1 MHKPIWLR
9 QALQRAGARH
19 VFYKQGDGGMDFHLT
34 TEQQMIRD
42 LCKNFVK
49 NEIAPIAEEMDQT
62 GQFPYPVW
70 KKMGDLGMIGIPFPE
85 EYGGGGMD
93 WLSMMIAIEEISRG
107 DASLGVSLLDSVTLP
122 ANLIFNFGTE
132 EQKQQWLIP
141 LATGE
146 KIGAFG
152 LTEAQAGS
160 DANAIQTRA
169 VLDGEE
175 WVINGTKQ
183 FITNAGLKHNSL
195 VIIAAVT
202 GQGEGT
208 RKRISNIIVPTGV
221 GGYNFGE
228 KFKKMGWRASETRE
242 LIFDECRVPKANIL
256 GNPEKGYAQFMM
268 ALQTSRIGF
277 AAHSV
282 GLAQA
287 IFDVSLAYAKEREQ
301 FGRTISKFQVTQFK
315 LADMLMEIELA
326 RLMVYKAAW
335 QKDNGEN
342 YFSTSTYAKIF
353 ASETAKRCADQ
364 GVQIHGGYGLMDEY
378 PISRY
383 WREVKFDEILDGT
396 SEIQRLNIAQ
406 KVLKL

>member
-1 MHKPIWLR
+1 
-9 QALQRAGARH
+9 
-19 VFYKQGDGGMDFHLT
+19 MDFTLS

-49 NEIAPIAEEMDQT
+49 NEIAPIAEEMDES
-62 GQFPYPVW
+62 GHFPYEVW
-70 KKMGDLGMIGIPFPE
+70 KKMGDLGIVGIPIPE
-85 EYGGGGMD
+85 EYGGGEMD
-93 WLSMMIAIEEISRG
+93 WVSMMIAIEEISRG
-107 DASLGVSLLDSVTLP
+107 DASIGVSLLDSVTLP
-122 ANLIFNFGTE
+122 MNLINTFGTPQ
-132 EQKQQWLIP
+132 QKEKWLPP

-160 DANAIQTRA
+160 DANAIQTKA
-169 VLDGEE
+169 ALDEEE

-183 FITNAGLKHNSL
+183 FITNAGLKHNNL

-202 GQGEGT
+202 GEGTGT

-221 GGYNFGE
+221 GGFNFGE
-228 KFKKMGWRASETRE
+228 KYKKMGWKASETRE
-242 LIFDECRVPKANIL
+242 LIFDDCRVPKENIL
-256 GNPEKGYAQFMM
+256 GNPERGYNQFMM

-277 AAHSV
+277 GAHSV

-301 FGRTISKFQVTQFK
+301 FGKTISKFQAIQFK
-315 LADMLMEIELA
+315 LADMITEIELA

-335 QKDNGEN
+335 QKDQKEN
-342 YFSTSTYAKIF
+342 YFATSTYAKLF
-353 ASETAKRCADQ
+353 ASEVAKRCADK

-406 KVLKL
+406 KILKL

>member
-1 MHKPIWLR
+1 
-9 QALQRAGARH
+9 
-19 VFYKQGDGGMDFHLT
+19 MDFILSK
-34 TEQQMIRD
+34 EQEMVRN
-42 LCKNFVK
+42 LCRVFAK
-49 NEIAPIAEEMDQT
+49 NEILPVAEELDKT
-62 GQFPYPVW
+62 GQFPYEIW
-70 KKMGDLGMIGIPFPE
+70 KKMANLGICGIPIPE
-85 EYGGGGMD
+85 EYGGGGLD
-93 WLSMMIAIEEISRG
+93 WLSMIIAIEEIGRG
-107 DASLGVSLLDSVTLP
+107 DASLGNSLLDSVTLP
-122 ANLIFNFGTE
+122 MNLLYSFGTE
-132 EQKQQWLIP
+132 EQKKKWLIP

-152 LTEAQAGS
+152 LTEPQAGS
-160 DANAIQTRA
+160 DSSAIQTRA
-169 VLDGEE
+169 VLEEEE

-202 GQGEGT
+202 GEREKG
-208 RKRISNIIVPTGV
+208 RKKISNFIIPTGV
-221 GGYNFGE
+221 GGYNFGQRY
-228 KFKKMGWRASETRE
+228 KKMGYRSSETRE
-242 LIFDECRVPKANIL
+242 LVFDNCYIPKENIL
-256 GNPEKGYAQFMM
+256 GDPDKGIAQFLM

-287 IFDVSLAYAKEREQ
+287 ILDVSLAYAKEREQ
-301 FGRTISKFQVTQFK
+301 FGRNIGKFQAIRFK

-335 QKDNGEN
+335 QKDQGEN
-342 YFSTSTYAKIF
+342 YFATSTFAKIF
-353 ASETAKRCADQ
+353 ASETAKRCADK

-383 WREVKFDEILDGT
+383 WREVKFEEILEGT
-396 SEIQRLNIAQ
+396 SEIQRLNIAR

>member
-1 MHKPIWLR
+1 M
-9 QALQRAGARH
+9 A
-19 VFYKQGDGGMDFHLT
+19 
-34 TEQQMIRD
+34 
-42 LCKNFVK
+42 N
-49 NEIAPIAEEMDQT
+49 
-62 GQFPYPVW
+62 
-70 KKMGDLGMIGIPFPE
+70 LGICGIPFPE

-93 WLSMMIAIEEISRG
+93 WLSMIIAIEEISRG
-107 DASLGVSLLDSVTLP
+107 DASLGTSLLDSVTLP
-122 ANLIFNFGTE
+122 MNLLYTFGTE
-132 EQKQQWLIP
+132 EQKKKWLVP
-141 LATGE
+141 LTTGE

-160 DANAIQTRA
+160 DTSAIQTRA
-169 VLDGEE
+169 ILEEDE

-202 GQGEGT
+202 GEREKG
-208 RKRISNIIVPTGV
+208 RKKISNFIIPTGV
-221 GGYNFGE
+221 GGYNFGQRY
-228 KFKKMGWRASETRE
+228 KKMGYRSSETRE
-242 LIFDECRVPKANIL
+242 LIFDDCRIPKENIL
-256 GNPEKGYAQFMM
+256 GNPEKGIAQFLM

-301 FGRTISKFQVTQFK
+301 FGRNISKFQAIRFK

-335 QKDNGEN
+335 QKDQGEN
-342 YFSTSTYAKIF
+342 YFATSTFAKVF
-353 ASETAKRCADQ
+353 ASETAKRCADR

-383 WREVKFDEILDGT
+383 WREVKFEEILDGT
-396 SEIQRLNIAQ
+396 SEIQRLNIA
-406 KVLKL
+406 KRVLKL

>member
-1 MHKPIWLR
+1 
-9 QALQRAGARH
+9 
-19 VFYKQGDGGMDFHLT
+19 MDFHLT

-49 NEIAPIAEEMDQT
+49 NEIVPIAEEMDQT
-62 GQFPYPVW
+62 EQFPYDVW
-70 KKMGDLGMIGIPFPE
+70 KKMGDLGMVGIPFPE
-85 EYGGGGMD
+85 EHGGGGMD

-122 ANLIFNFGTE
+122 ANLIFTFGTE
-132 EQKQQWLIP
+132 EQKKRWLIP
-141 LATGE
+141 LAMGE

-169 VLDGEE
+169 VLEAEE

-195 VIIAAVT
+195 VVIAAVT

-228 KFKKMGWRASETRE
+228 KYKKMGWKASETRE
-242 LIFDECRVPKANIL
+242 LIFDDCRVPKENIL
-256 GNPEKGYAQFMM
+256 GKPEKGYTQFMM

-277 AAHSV
+277 GAHSV

-301 FGRTISKFQVTQFK
+301 FGRSISKFQATQFK

-326 RLMVYKAAW
+326 RLMVYKAAS

-342 YFSTSTYAKIF
+342 YFATSTYAKIF

-364 GVQIHGGYGLMDEY
+364 GVQIHGGYGLMNEY

-383 WREVKFDEILDGT
+383 WREVKFEEILDGT

-406 KVLKL
+406 KILKL

>member
-1 MHKPIWLR
+1 
-9 QALQRAGARH
+9 
-19 VFYKQGDGGMDFHLT
+19 MDFHLT

-122 ANLIFNFGTE
+122 ANLIFTFGTE

-268 ALQTSRIGF
+268 ALQTSRMGF

>member
-1 MHKPIWLR
+1 
-9 QALQRAGARH
+9 
-19 VFYKQGDGGMDFHLT
+19 MDFHLT

-49 NEIAPIAEEMDQT
+49 NEIAPIAEEMDQS
-62 GQFPYPVW
+62 GQFPYTVW

-122 ANLIFNFGTE
+122 ANLLFTFGTE
-132 EQKQQWLIP
+132 GQKEQWLIP

-202 GQGEGT
+202 GRGEGT
-208 RKRISNIIVPTGV
+208 RRRISNIIVPTGA

-228 KFKKMGWRASETRE
+228 KYKKIGWRASETRE
-242 LIFDECRVPKANIL
+242 LIFDECRVPKENIL

-287 IFDVSLAYAKEREQ
+287 IFEVSLAYAKEREQ
-301 FGRTISKFQVTQFK
+301 FGRSISKFQVTQFK

-342 YFSTSTYAKIF
+342 YFPTSTFAKIF

>member
-1 MHKPIWLR
+1 
-9 QALQRAGARH
+9 
-19 VFYKQGDGGMDFHLT
+19 MDFTLT

-42 LCKNFVK
+42 LCRNFVK
-49 NEIAPIAEEMDQT
+49 NEIAPIAEEMDAT
-62 GQFPYPVW
+62 GQFPYDVW
-70 KKMGDLGMIGIPFPE
+70 KKMGELGIVGIPIPE
-85 EYGGGGMD
+85 EYGGGAMD
-93 WLSMMIAIEEISRG
+93 WVSTMIAIEEISRG

-122 ANLIFNFGTE
+122 MNLLMTFGTE
-132 EQKQQWLIP
+132 QQKEKWLTP

-146 KIGAFG
+146 HIGAFG

-169 VLDGEE
+169 VLDGDE

-195 VIIAAVT
+195 VVIAAVT
-202 GQGEGT
+202 GEGSGS
-208 RKRISNIIVPTGV
+208 RKRISNIIVPTGTP
-221 GGYNFGE
+221 GYSFGE
-228 KFKKMGWRASETRE
+228 KYKKIGWKASETRE
-242 LIFDECRVPKANIL
+242 LIFDDCRVPKENIL
-256 GNPEKGYAQFMM
+256 GNPEKGYNQFMM

-277 AAHSV
+277 GAHSV

-301 FGRTISKFQVTQFK
+301 FGRPISKFQAIQFK
-315 LADMLMEIELA
+315 LADMIMEIELA

-335 QKDNGEN
+335 QKDNKEN
-342 YFSTSTYAKIF
+342 YFATSTYAKVF
-353 ASETAKRCADQ
+353 ASEVAKRCADK

-383 WREVKFDEILDGT
+383 WREVKFEEILDGT
-396 SEIQRLNIAQ
+396 SEIQRINIAR

>member
-1 MHKPIWLR
+1 
-9 QALQRAGARH
+9 
-19 VFYKQGDGGMDFHLT
+19 MDFHLT

-49 NEIAPIAEEMDQT
+49 NEISPIAEEMDQT
-62 GQFPYPVW
+62 GQFPYEVW
-70 KKMGDLGMIGIPFPE
+70 KKMGGLGMVGIPFPE
-85 EYGGGGMD
+85 EYGGGEMD

-122 ANLIFNFGTE
+122 ANLIFTFGTE
-132 EQKQQWLIP
+132 DQKEKWLIP

-169 VLDGEE
+169 ALDGEE

-208 RKRISNIIVPTGV
+208 RKKISNIIVPSGV

-228 KFKKMGWRASETRE
+228 KYKKMGWKASETRE
-242 LIFDECRVPKANIL
+242 LIFDDCRVPKENIL

-282 GLAQA
+282 GIAQA
-287 IFDVSLAYAKEREQ
+287 IFDVSLAYAREREQ
-301 FGRTISKFQVTQFK
+301 FGRPISKFQTIQFK
-315 LADMLMEIELA
+315 LTDMLMEIELA

-342 YFSTSTYAKIF
+342 YFATSTYAKIF

>member
-1 MHKPIWLR
+1 
-9 QALQRAGARH
+9 
-19 VFYKQGDGGMDFHLT
+19 MDFHLT

-49 NEIAPIAEEMDQT
+49 NEIAPITEEMDQT
-62 GQFPYPVW
+62 GQFPYHVW
-70 KKMGDLGMIGIPFPE
+70 KKMGDLGIIGIPFPE

-122 ANLIFNFGTE
+122 ANLIYTFGTE
-132 EQKQQWLIP
+132 GQKEQWLTP

-175 WVINGTKQ
+175 WLINGTKQ

-202 GQGEGT
+202 GQGEGI
-208 RKRISNIIVPTGV
+208 RKRISNIIVPSGV

-228 KFKKMGWRASETRE
+228 KYKKMGWKASETRE
-242 LIFDECRVPKANIL
+242 LIFDDCRVPKENIL

-301 FGRTISKFQVTQFK
+301 FGRTISKFQVIQFK

-335 QKDNGEN
+335 QKDNGQN
-342 YFSTSTYAKIF
+342 YFATSTYAKIF
-353 ASETAKRCADQ
+353 ASETAKRCADR

>member
-1 MHKPIWLR
+1 
-9 QALQRAGARH
+9 
-19 VFYKQGDGGMDFHLT
+19 MDFNLT

-49 NEIAPIAEEMDQT
+49 NEIAPITEEMDET
-62 GQFPYPVW
+62 GHFPYEVW
-70 KKMGDLGMIGIPFPE
+70 KKMGDLGIVGIPIPE
-85 EYGGGGMD
+85 EYGGGAMD
-93 WLSMMIAIEEISRG
+93 WVSTMIAIEEISRG

-122 ANLIFNFGTE
+122 MNLINTFGTE
-132 EQKQQWLIP
+132 AQKEKWLTP

-160 DANAIQTRA
+160 DANAIQTKA

-195 VIIAAVT
+195 VVIAVVT
-202 GQGEGT
+202 GEGSGT
-208 RKRISNIIVPTGV
+208 RKRISNIVVPTGV
-221 GGYNFGE
+221 GGFNFGE
-228 KFKKMGWRASETRE
+228 KYKKMGWRASDTRE
-242 LIFDECRVPKANIL
+242 LIFDDCRVPKENIL
-256 GNPEKGYAQFMM
+256 GNPEKGYNQFMM

-277 AAHSV
+277 GAHSV

-301 FGRTISKFQVTQFK
+301 FGKTISKFQAIQFK
-315 LADMLMEIELA
+315 LADMIAEIELA

-335 QKDNGEN
+335 QKDQKEN
-342 YFSTSTYAKIF
+342 YFATSTYAKLF
-353 ASETAKRCADQ
+353 ASEVAKRCADK

-396 SEIQRLNIAQ
+396 SEIQRLNIAK

>member
-1 MHKPIWLR
+1 
-9 QALQRAGARH
+9 
-19 VFYKQGDGGMDFHLT
+19 MDFHLT

-62 GQFPYPVW
+62 GQFPYDVW

-122 ANLIFNFGTE
+122 ANLIFTFGTE

-169 VLDGEE
+169 ILDGEE

-195 VIIAAVT
+195 VVIAAVT

-228 KFKKMGWRASETRE
+228 KYKKMGWRASETRE
-242 LIFDECRVPKANIL
+242 LIFDECRVPRQNIL
-256 GNPEKGYAQFMM
+256 GNPERGYAQFMM

-277 AAHSV
+277 GAHSV

-301 FGRTISKFQVTQFK
+301 FGRTISKFQVIQFK

-342 YFSTSTYAKIF
+342 YFPTSTYAKIF
-353 ASETAKRCADQ
+353 ASEMAKRCADR

-396 SEIQRLNIAQ
+396 SEIQRLNLAQ

>member
-1 MHKPIWLR
+1 
-9 QALQRAGARH
+9 
-19 VFYKQGDGGMDFHLT
+19 MDFTLT

-42 LCKNFVK
+42 LCRNFTK
-49 NEIAPIAEEMDQT
+49 NEILPIAEEMDHT
-62 GQFPYPVW
+62 GKFPYDVW
-70 KKMGDLGMIGIPFPE
+70 KKMGDLGIVGIPIPE
-85 EYGGGGMD
+85 EFGGGGMD
-93 WLSMMIAIEEISRG
+93 WLSTIIAIEEISRG
-107 DASLGVSLLDSVTLP
+107 DASLGVSLLDTVTLP
-122 ANLIFNFGTE
+122 MNLIHTFGTV
-132 EQKQQWLIP
+132 EQKQKWLTP

-146 KIGAFG
+146 RIGAFG

-160 DANAIQTRA
+160 DANAIQTKA
-169 VLDGEE
+169 VLEGEE

-195 VIIAAVT
+195 VVIAAVT
-202 GQGEGT
+202 GEGEGT
-208 RKRISNIIVPTGV
+208 RKRISNIIVPTGL
-221 GGYNFGE
+221 GGYYFGE
-228 KFKKMGWRASETRE
+228 KYKKVGWKASETRE
-242 LIFDECRVPKANIL
+242 LIFDDCRVPRENIL

-277 AAHSV
+277 AAHSL

-287 IFDVSLAYAKEREQ
+287 MFDVSLAYSKEREQ
-301 FGRTISKFQVTQFK
+301 FGRPISKFQAVQFK

-326 RLMVYKAAW
+326 RLMVYRAAW

-342 YFSTSTYAKIF
+342 YFAASTYAKIF

-396 SEIQRLNIAQ
+396 SEIQRLNIAR

>member
-1 MHKPIWLR
+1 
-9 QALQRAGARH
+9 
-19 VFYKQGDGGMDFHLT
+19 MDFQLT

-49 NEIAPIAEEMDQT
+49 IEIAPIAEEMDQT

-70 KKMGDLGMIGIPFPE
+70 KKLSDLGMVGIPFPE

-122 ANLIFNFGTE
+122 ANLIFTFGTE
-132 EQKQQWLIP
+132 GQKQQWLIP

-160 DANAIQTRA
+160 DANAIRTRA

-228 KFKKMGWRASETRE
+228 KYKKMGWRASETRE
-242 LIFDECRVPKANIL
+242 LIFDECRVPKENIL
-256 GNPEKGYAQFMM
+256 GNPEKGYAQFML
-268 ALQTSRIGF
+268 ALQTSRMGF

-301 FGRTISKFQVTQFK
+301 FGRTISKFQVIQFK
-315 LADMLMEIELA
+315 LAEMLMEIELA

-353 ASETAKRCADQ
+353 ASETAKRCGDK

-378 PISRY
+378 SISRY

>member
-1 MHKPIWLR
+1 
-9 QALQRAGARH
+9 
-19 VFYKQGDGGMDFHLT
+19 MDFTLT

-42 LCKNFVK
+42 LCRNFVK
-49 NEIAPIAEEMDQT
+49 NEIAPIAEEMDAT
-62 GQFPYPVW
+62 GQFPYDVW
-70 KKMGDLGMIGIPFPE
+70 KKMGELGIVGIPIPE
-85 EYGGGGMD
+85 EYGGGAMD
-93 WLSMMIAIEEISRG
+93 WVSTMIAIEEISRG

-122 ANLIFNFGTE
+122 MNLLLTFGTE
-132 EQKQQWLIP
+132 QQKEKWLTP

-146 KIGAFG
+146 HIGAFG

-169 VLDGEE
+169 VLDGDE

-195 VIIAAVT
+195 VVIAAVT
-202 GQGEGT
+202 GEGSGS
-208 RKRISNIIVPTGV
+208 RKRISNIIVPTGTP
-221 GGYNFGE
+221 GYSFGE
-228 KFKKMGWRASETRE
+228 KYKKIGWKASETRE
-242 LIFDECRVPKANIL
+242 LIFDDCRVPKENIL
-256 GNPEKGYAQFMM
+256 GNPEKGYNQFMM

-277 AAHSV
+277 GAHSV

-301 FGRTISKFQVTQFK
+301 FGRPISKFQAIQFK
-315 LADMLMEIELA
+315 LADMIMEIELA

-335 QKDNGEN
+335 QKDNKEN
-342 YFSTSTYAKIF
+342 YFATSTYAKVF
-353 ASETAKRCADQ
+353 ASEVAKRCADK

-383 WREVKFDEILDGT
+383 WREVKFEEILDGT
-396 SEIQRLNIAQ
+396 SEIQRINIAR

>member
-1 MHKPIWLR
+1 
-9 QALQRAGARH
+9 
-19 VFYKQGDGGMDFHLT
+19 MDFTLS

-49 NEIAPIAEEMDQT
+49 NEIAPIAEEMDES
-62 GQFPYPVW
+62 GHFPYEVW
-70 KKMGDLGMIGIPFPE
+70 KKMGDLGIVGIPIPE
-85 EYGGGGMD
+85 EYGGGEMD
-93 WLSMMIAIEEISRG
+93 WVSMMIAIEEISRG
-107 DASLGVSLLDSVTLP
+107 DASIGVSLLDSVTLP
-122 ANLIFNFGTE
+122 MNLINTFGTE
-132 EQKQQWLIP
+132 QQKEKWLPP
-141 LATGE
+141 LSTGE

-160 DANAIQTRA
+160 DANAIQTKA
-169 VLDGEE
+169 VLAEEE

-183 FITNAGLKHNSL
+183 FITNAGLKHNNL

-202 GQGEGT
+202 GEGTGT
-208 RKRISNIIVPTGV
+208 RKRISNIIVPTGIA
-221 GGYNFGE
+221 GFNFGE
-228 KFKKMGWRASETRE
+228 KYKKMGWKASETRE
-242 LIFDECRVPKANIL
+242 LIFDDCKVPKENIL
-256 GNPEKGYAQFMM
+256 GNPERGYNQFMM

-277 AAHSV
+277 GAHSV

-301 FGRTISKFQVTQFK
+301 FGKTISKFQAIQFK
-315 LADMLMEIELA
+315 LADMITEIELA

-335 QKDNGEN
+335 QKDQKEN
-342 YFSTSTYAKIF
+342 YFATSTYAKLF
-353 ASETAKRCADQ
+353 ASEVAKRCADK

-406 KVLKL
+406 KILKL

>member
-1 MHKPIWLR
+1 
-9 QALQRAGARH
+9 
-19 VFYKQGDGGMDFHLT
+19 MDFTLT

-42 LCKNFVK
+42 LCRNFVK
-49 NEIAPIAEEMDQT
+49 NEIAPIAEEMDET
-62 GQFPYPVW
+62 GHFPYEVW
-70 KKMGDLGMIGIPFPE
+70 KKMGDLGIVGIPIPE
-85 EYGGGGMD
+85 EYGGGAMD
-93 WLSMMIAIEEISRG
+93 WVSTMIAIEEISRG

-122 ANLIFNFGTE
+122 MNLINTFGTE
-132 EQKQQWLIP
+132 QQKEKWLTP

-169 VLDGEE
+169 VLDGED

-195 VIIAAVT
+195 VVIAAVT
-202 GQGEGT
+202 GEGSGT
-208 RKRISNIIVPTGV
+208 RKRISNIIVPTGIA
-221 GGYNFGE
+221 GFNFGE
-228 KFKKMGWRASETRE
+228 KYKKMGWKASETRE
-242 LIFDECRVPKANIL
+242 LIFDDCRVPKENIL
-256 GNPEKGYAQFMM
+256 GNPERGYNQFMM

-277 AAHSV
+277 GAHSV

-301 FGRTISKFQVTQFK
+301 FGKTISKFQAIQFK

-335 QKDNGEN
+335 QKDHKEN
-342 YFSTSTYAKIF
+342 YFATSTYAKLF
-353 ASETAKRCADQ
+353 ASEVAKRCADK

-383 WREVKFDEILDGT
+383 WREVKFEEILDGT

>member
-1 MHKPIWLR
+1 
-9 QALQRAGARH
+9 
-19 VFYKQGDGGMDFHLT
+19 MDFQLT

-49 NEIAPIAEEMDQT
+49 NEIAPIADEMDQA

-85 EYGGGGMD
+85 EYGGGEMD

-107 DASLGVSLLDSVTLP
+107 DSSLGVSLLDSVTLP
-122 ANLIFNFGTE
+122 ANLIFTFGTE
-132 EQKQQWLIP
+132 EQKRQWLIP

-160 DANAIQTRA
+160 DANAIRTRA

-268 ALQTSRIGF
+268 ALQTSRMGF

-342 YFSTSTYAKIF
+342 YFPTSTYAKIF

>member
-1 MHKPIWLR
+1 
-9 QALQRAGARH
+9 
-19 VFYKQGDGGMDFHLT
+19 MDFTLT

-49 NEIAPIAEEMDQT
+49 NEIAPNAEEMDQT
-62 GQFPYPVW
+62 GQFPYEVW
-70 KKMGDLGMIGIPFPE
+70 KKMGSLGICGIPIPE
-85 EYGGGGMD
+85 EYGGGGLD
-93 WLSMMIAIEEISRG
+93 WLSMIIAIEEISRG
-107 DASLGVSLLDSVTLP
+107 DASLGNSFLDSVTLP
-122 ANLIFNFGTE
+122 MNLLYTLGTE
-132 EQKQQWLIP
+132 EQKKKWLIP

-160 DANAIQTRA
+160 DTNAIQTRA
-169 VLDGEE
+169 ILEEEE

-202 GQGEGT
+202 GEWEKG
-208 RKRISNIIVPTGV
+208 RKKISNFIIPTGV
-221 GGYNFGE
+221 GGYNFGQRY
-228 KFKKMGWRASETRE
+228 KKMGYRSSETRE
-242 LIFDECRVPKANIL
+242 LVFDNCYIPKENIL
-256 GNPEKGYAQFMM
+256 GNPDKGIAQFLM

-301 FGRTISKFQVTQFK
+301 FGRPISKFQAIQFK
-315 LADMLMEIELA
+315 LTDMLMEIELA

-335 QKDNGEN
+335 QKDQGEN
-342 YFSTSTYAKIF
+342 YFATSTFAKIF
-353 ASETAKRCADQ
+353 ASETAKRCADR

-383 WREVKFDEILDGT
+383 WREVKFEEILEGT
-396 SEIQRLNIAQ
+396 SEIQRLNIARR
-406 KVLKL
+406 VLKL

>member
-1 MHKPIWLR
+1 
-9 QALQRAGARH
+9 
-19 VFYKQGDGGMDFHLT
+19 MDFTLT

-42 LCKNFVK
+42 LCRNFVK
-49 NEIAPIAEEMDQT
+49 NEIAPIAEEMDHT
-62 GQFPYPVW
+62 GQFPYGVW
-70 KKMGDLGMIGIPFPE
+70 KKMGDLGMVGIPFPE
-85 EYGGGGMD
+85 EHGGGGMD
-93 WLSMMIAIEEISRG
+93 WLSMIIAIEEISRG

-122 ANLIFNFGTE
+122 ANLIFTFGTE
-132 EQKQQWLIP
+132 EQKKKWLIP

-160 DANAIQTRA
+160 DASAIRTRA
-169 VLDGEE
+169 VLEGNE

-195 VIIAAVT
+195 VVIAAVT
-202 GQGEGT
+202 GEGEGS
-208 RKRISNIIVPTGV
+208 RKRISTIIVPTGV

-228 KFKKMGWRASETRE
+228 KYKKMGCKASETRE
-242 LIFDECRVPKANIL
+242 LIFDDCRVPKENIL

-268 ALQTSRIGF
+268 ALQTSRIGL

-282 GLAQA
+282 GLAQS
-287 IFDVSLAYAKEREQ
+287 IFDVSLVYSKEREQ
-301 FGRTISKFQVTQFK
+301 FGRSISKFQAIQFK
-315 LADMLMEIELA
+315 LVDMLMEIELA

-335 QKDNGEN
+335 QKDQGEN
-342 YFSTSTYAKIF
+342 YFAASTYGKIF
-353 ASETAKRCADQ
+353 ASETAKRCADR

-396 SEIQRLNIAQ
+396 SEIQRMNLAQ

>member
-1 MHKPIWLR
+1 
-9 QALQRAGARH
+9 
-19 VFYKQGDGGMDFHLT
+19 MDFHLT

-49 NEIAPIAEEMDQT
+49 NEIVPLAEEMDQT
-62 GQFPYPVW
+62 GQFPYLVW
-70 KKMGDLGMIGIPFPE
+70 KKMGDLGIIGIPFPE

-93 WLSMMIAIEEISRG
+93 WLSMMIGIEEISRG
-107 DASLGVSLLDSVTLP
+107 DASLGVSVLDSVTLP
-122 ANLIFNFGTE
+122 ANLIFTFGTE
-132 EQKQQWLIP
+132 QQKQQWLIP

-152 LTEAQAGS
+152 LTEPQAGS

-208 RKRISNIIVPTGV
+208 KKRISNIIVPTGV

-228 KFKKMGWRASETRE
+228 KYRKMGWRASETRE
-242 LIFDECRVPKANIL
+242 LIFDECRVPKGNIL

-268 ALQTSRIGF
+268 ALQTSRMGF

-301 FGRTISKFQVTQFK
+301 FGRPISKFQVTQFK
-315 LADMLMEIELA
+315 LADMVMEIELA